1 MYRSLL
7 NLFLQ
12 KCGAYLGGGG
22 GALKTVVIPL
32 STVSVREEALLRLLN
47 FLQMR
52 RLFEGDAYLS
62 NYSNL

>member
-1 MYRSLL
+1 MRR
-7 NLFLQ
+7 LF
-12 KCGAYLGGGG
+12 GGGGG